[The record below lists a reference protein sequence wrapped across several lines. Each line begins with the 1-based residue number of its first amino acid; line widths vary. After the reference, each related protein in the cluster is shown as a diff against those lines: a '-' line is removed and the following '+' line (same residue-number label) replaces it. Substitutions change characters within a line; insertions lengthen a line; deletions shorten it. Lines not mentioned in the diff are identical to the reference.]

1 MVLIFSIAHSQ
12 SLFDEF
18 EYYRVST
25 NYNGVAYNG
34 QSILIYGEGGVITV
48 SRDGGN
54 NWTQESLD
62 DKFNIMSITNV
73 GNDYYGVINKQYVIK
88 SSDNGANWQNYDYG
102 NNTEFYK
109 IIAYKNHL
117 YALTNLKILK
127 IDLNL
132 NIINEYKIESDTNYY
147 DFAIGQDKI
156 VYSAGR
162 GKLGLINLLND
173 NKNIIDFE
181 KLGICSNCP
190 VPKSLFYDNNI
201 FYFTYFTE
209 LYQYDGNSI
218 SQVYKPIKSG
228 PYIANNGEIFQLYNT
243 YNPIEG
249 VDSLYFVKINKQ
261 SKKSSNIKKPGNDR
275 YIRNLVFKGIS
286 FITKDTIIAFGKNN
300 LIYFS
305 YDRGVNWT
313 LKSYFPGHPF
323 LYRFDD
329 KNAAF
334 IGEYGQFV
342 STKNGGITWLP
353 QKNHH
358 PLFNNNRF
366 TNLLK
371 RTELFTD
378 HNNGFVF
385 GHSSVNADTN
395 FLFTN
400 DGCETVKL
408 KNISEVTGY
417 RNSEYL
423 LSYYNKDKILFF
435 HPSNHMGLWRFT
447 VLFRLDRELNYID
460 RYLID
465 SAIVVYVNSSA
476 NGDIIA
482 VALNL
487 KEPIFLQN
495 NIHFLNKYT
504 SILRSTDNGENWQV
518 IEKFNFPN
526 HDYNHLFV
534 SLVRDDIFMSYIYLG
549 LDSISYLNT
558 FKYNLTN
565 NKLDSIL
572 TLQERSINFENFI
585 GVGDKTYLYAYIYDG
600 ENKKIYFELWYN
612 EDIINNPREWKNIA
626 PKERFVPLSF
636 GKSNDSLFYIRGYD
650 SLYKSPT
657 FWFAKTK
664 SKKPLSVEKVET
676 DNRIFLSTPYPNP
689 SNDFIKV
696 PIWWNSNED
705 INLIEVKIHNL
716 LGQVISSGHDVELI
730 KYNDYSGEI
739 KCNTSSFSPGLY
751 ILNVRNG
758 QANKSIP
765 IIINK

>member
-1 MVLIFSIAHSQ
+1 MLLIFSLAHSQ

-34 QSILIYGEGGVITV
+34 QSILIYGEGGVITL

-73 GNDYYGVINKQYVIK
+73 GTDYYGVINKQYVIK
-88 SSDNGANWQNYDYG
+88 SSDNGANWQNFDYG

-109 IIAYKNHL
+109 IIAYKNQL

-147 DFAIGQDKI
+147 DFVIGQDKI
-156 VYSAGR
+156 VYSAGK

-173 NKNIIDFE
+173 SKNIIDFE
-181 KLGICSNCP
+181 KLGVCSNCP

-228 PYIANNGEIFQLYNT
+228 PYISNNGEIFQLYNT
-243 YNPIEG
+243 YNPIDG

-261 SKKSSNIKKPGNDR
+261 SKKSSDIKKPGNDR

-305 YDRGVNWT
+305 YDRGINWI
-313 LKSYFPGHPF
+313 LKSYFPVYPF
-323 LYRFDD
+323 LNRFDD

-342 STKNGGITWLP
+342 STKNGGVTWLP
-353 QKNHH
+353 QKNHN
-358 PLFNNNRF
+358 PLFNAQRF
-366 TNLLK
+366 TSFQN
-371 RTELFTD
+371 RATYFID
-378 HNNGFVF
+378 SNNGFVF

-395 FLFTN
+395 FLYTT
-400 DGCETVKL
+400 DGFETVRL
-408 KNISEVTGY
+408 KNVWDVTGY
-417 RNSEYL
+417 RNSDYL
-423 LSYYNKDKILFF
+423 HLYYNKNKILFF
-435 HPSNHMGLWRFT
+435 HPSNFQAKWRFT
-447 VLFRLDRELNYID
+447 LLFRLDRELNFID

-465 SAIVVYVNSSA
+465 SAVVVYVNSLA
-476 NGDIIA
+476 NEDLIA
-482 VALNL
+482 VALNF
-487 KEPIFLQN
+487 KEPIS
-495 NIHFLNKYT
+495 IPKGIDFLNKYT
-504 SILRSTDNGENWQV
+504 SILKSTDNGENWQV

-526 HDYNHLFV
+526 HNYVHLYV
-534 SLVRDDIFMSYIYLG
+534 SLVRDDIFMSYLYDG
-549 LDSISYLNT
+549 PDSIMYMNT
-558 FKYNLTN
+558 YKYNLTN

-572 TLQERSINFENFI
+572 TLKERSINFENFI
-585 GVGDKTYLYAYIYDG
+585 GVGDKTYLYAYIYD
-600 ENKKIYFELWYN
+600 EANKKIHFELWYN
-612 EDIINNPREWKNIA
+612 EDIINNPREWKI
-626 PKERFVPLSF
+626 L
-636 GKSNDSLFYIRGYD
+636 L
-650 SLYKSPT
+650 
-657 FWFAKTK
+657 
-664 SKKPLSVEKVET
+664 KKKGSYPYLLEKVM
-676 DNRIFLSTPYPNP
+676 I
-689 SNDFIKV
+689 V
-696 PIWWNSNED
+696 
-705 INLIEVKIHNL
+705 
-716 LGQVISSGHDVELI
+716 
-730 KYNDYSGEI
+730 
-739 KCNTSSFSPGLY
+739 Y
-751 ILNVRNG
+751 IT
-758 QANKSIP
+758 
-765 IIINK
+765 